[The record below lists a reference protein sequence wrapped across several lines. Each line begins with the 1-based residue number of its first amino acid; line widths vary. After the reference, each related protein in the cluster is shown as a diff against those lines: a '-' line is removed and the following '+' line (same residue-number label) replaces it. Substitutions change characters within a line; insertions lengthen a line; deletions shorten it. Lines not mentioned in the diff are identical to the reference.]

1 MSEDHKPSREDE
13 AQRIRD
19 AGGFII
25 NNRLDLGSLMYI
37 YMHLYICVN
46 MYMYISMYVY
56 EPPCTLLSEI

>member
-25 NNRLDLGSLMYI
+25 NNRLL
-37 YMHLYICVN
+37 
-46 MYMYISMYVY
+46 
-56 EPPCTLLSEI
+56 LLSVTCQNIHTNIAIYTLIVVNTHVNLLVFDS